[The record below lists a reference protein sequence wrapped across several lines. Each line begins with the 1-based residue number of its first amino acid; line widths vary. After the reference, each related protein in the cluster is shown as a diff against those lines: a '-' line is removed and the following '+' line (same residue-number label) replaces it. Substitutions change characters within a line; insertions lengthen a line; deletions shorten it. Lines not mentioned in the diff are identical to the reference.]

1 MLSVLVALVVLVVLV
16 ELSVL
21 LELSAVVEGGAAVV
35 EGAAVDAGL
44 LSEVV
49 VASARVVCASVEV
62 VFALSVFGPSA
73 LFLRSSRSFATVSEW
88 HPCANRTT
96 CSVASVSEHPPSTK
110 HCSISSN
117 DSRSTFLPRHA
128 VIDFGHP
135 QVVLKTSSLISFCA
149 HFVPDAETI
158 AAPANSTRMD
168 RIVAR
173 KTSGAD
179 RIQH

>member
-1 MLSVLVALVVLVVLV
+1 M

-35 EGAAVDAGL
+35 EGAAVVAGL

-49 VASARVVCASVEV
+49 VSSVLVVCASVGV
-62 VFALSVFGPSA
+62 VFALSVVGPSV
-73 LFLRSSRSFATVSEW
+73 LFLKSSRSSATVSEW
-88 HPCANRTT
+88 HSCANRTA
-96 CSVASVSEHPPSTK
+96 CSVASASEHPPLTK

-135 QVVLKTSSLISFCA
+135 QVVLETSSLISFCA
-149 HFVPDAETI
+149 HSVPDAETI

-168 RIVAR
+168 RIVAC